1 MSQMTRR
8 TFVRTAA
15 AGAAALAS
23 TSLPRG
29 RARARAAELP
39 KPKFKLNL
47 NVGQV
52 GVRATPM
59 EAVALAKKHGY
70 GSVTPMAWA
79 MGRMSD
85 EQMAELAAAMRKAGL
100 VWGASGIGP
109 FFDADEQR
117 FKAKRERI
125 AKAAKLLQRAK
136 VTRCFTWVP
145 PGSKTRTYRANFRL
159 HVKRTREVGK
169 LLADHGLRIGL
180 EYLGTKTLVLKSKYP
195 FVQTLAEMK
204 ELTEEVGLNNVGL
217 ALDSW
222 HWFQAG
228 DTEEDIASLTNRQAV
243 TADICDAPAGIERH
257 RMPDS
262 PRKLPCT
269 TGVIDLKPFLTGLV
283 KIGYDGPLGTE
294 PFDKTLRTL
303 GTDKAMTVATD
314 AMKKAMA
321 LIE

>member
-1 MSQMTRR
+1 MNRVTRR
-8 TFVRTAA
+8 TFVRAA

-29 RARARAAELP
+29 RAGAAELP
-39 KPKFKLNL
+39 KRKFKLNL

-59 EAVALAKKHGY
+59 EAVGLAKKHGY
-70 GSVTPMAWA
+70 GSVTPMAGA
-79 MGRMSD
+79 MGRYSD

-109 FFDADEQR
+109 FFDADEER

-159 HVKRTREVGK
+159 HVKRTREVVK
-169 LLADHGLRIGL
+169 LLADLGLRIGL
-180 EYLGTKTLVLKSKYP
+180 EYLGTKTMVLKSKYP

-204 ELTEEVGLNNVGL
+204 ELTEEVGLDNVGL

-228 DTEEDIASLTNRQAV
+228 DTEQDIASLTNRQAV

-294 PFDKTLRTL
+294 PFDRTLRTL
-303 GTDKAMTVATD
+303 TAEKAMTVAT
-314 AMKKAMA
+314 KAMNKALA